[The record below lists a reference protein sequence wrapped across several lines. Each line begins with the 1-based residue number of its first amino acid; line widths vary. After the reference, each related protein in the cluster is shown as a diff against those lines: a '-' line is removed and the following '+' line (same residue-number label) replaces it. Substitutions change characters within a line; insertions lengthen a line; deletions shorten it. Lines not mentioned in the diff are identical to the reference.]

1 MSLLHRF
8 MVYLGRHRIIMDRDG
23 VEPYLSRYYIFLKN
37 RGQFLFNIF
46 IHKFIQSDPYDLH
59 DHPWAYISIPLWP
72 GYWEFTLDSS
82 QLAQNKYTIIP
93 TKEEKNDYENDGDDE
108 CSDDGCKNDDDDE
121 CSDDGCKND
130 DIIIVTYNDIQISN
144 KYSVDSSSTESS
156 STTEVSDS
164 STNNLDIPQKCEWRG
179 PFSIRYREAESLHRI
194 ELPIQGYCWSIFIPL
209 RRCRNWGFKTKNGW
223 ISEEKYKNNKNNIN
237 I

>member
-23 VEPYLSRYYIFLKN
+23 VNPYLSRYYIFLKN

-72 GYWEFTLDSS
+72 GYWEFTPDSN
-82 QLAQNKYTIIP
+82 QLTQNNYTIIH
-93 TKEEKNDYENDGDDE
+93 TENDDENDGDDE
-108 CSDDGCKNDDDDE
+108 GSE
-121 CSDDGCKND
+121 ND
-130 DIIIVTYNDIQISN
+130 DIIMVMHNDIQIS
-144 KYSVDSSSTESS
+144 KKSSTESD
-156 STTEVSDS
+156 DS
-164 STNNLDIPQKCEWRG
+164 SNTDIPQKCEWRG
-179 PFSIRYREAESLHRI
+179 PFSIRYRSAESLHRI

-209 RRCRNWGFKTKNGW
+209 KRCRNWGFKTKNGW
-223 ISEEKYKNNKNNIN
+223 VSEEKYKK
-237 I
+237 